1 MVRRQLNEFTETVT
15 NRIAYMNEKL
25 KICKKQLKHLNKLIN
40 DYSDKEK
47 VKAEQDDLINIISM
61 LEQDLYK
68 YKKIL
73 YRLNVIRDL
82 LEK

>member
-1 MVRRQLNEFTETVT
+1 MIRKQLNELTETVT
-15 NRIAYMNEKL
+15 NTVVDMNEEL
-25 KICKKQLKHLNKLIN
+25 KSNKKQLKHLNKLVN
-40 DYSDKEK
+40 DYTDTEK
-47 VKAEQDDLINIISM
+47 IKAEQDDLIIIISM

>member
-1 MVRRQLNEFTETVT
+1 MVRTQLNDLTETVT
-15 NRIAYMNEKL
+15 NTVTDMKDKL
-25 KICKKQLKHLNKLIN
+25 KFNKKQLKNLNKLIN
-40 DYSDKEK
+40 EYSDNEK
-47 VKAEQDDLINIISM
+47 IKAEQDDLINIISM

-73 YRLNVIRDL
+73 YRLNVIKDL

>member
-1 MVRRQLNEFTETVT
+1 MVRKQLNELTETVT
-15 NRIAYMNEKL
+15 NTVAYINEKL
-25 KICKKQLKHLNKLIN
+25 KFNKKQLKHLNKLIN

-47 VKAEQDDLINIISM
+47 VKAEQDELINIITI
-61 LEQDLYK
+61 LEQYLYK

>member
-1 MVRRQLNEFTETVT
+1 MVRRQLNELTETVT
-15 NRIAYMNEKL
+15 NTVADMNEKL
-25 KICKKQLKHLNKLIN
+25 KFNKKQLKHLNKLVN
-40 DYSDKEK
+40 DYSDTEK

-61 LEQDLYK
+61 LEHDLYK

>member
-1 MVRRQLNEFTETVT
+1 MVRKQLNELTETVT
-15 NRIAYMNEKL
+15 NTVADMNEKL
-25 KICKKQLKHLNKLIN
+25 KFNKKQLKHLNKLIN

-47 VKAEQDDLINIISM
+47 VKAEQDDLTNIILM

-73 YRLNVIRDL
+73 YRLNVIRYL

>member
-1 MVRRQLNEFTETVT
+1 MVRKQLNELTETVT
-15 NRIAYMNEKL
+15 NTVADMNEKL
-25 KICKKQLKHLNKLIN
+25 KFNKKQLKQLNKLVN
-40 DYSDKEK
+40 DYSDTEK

-61 LEQDLYK
+61 LEHDLYK

>member
-1 MVRRQLNEFTETVT
+1 MVRKQLNELTETVT
-15 NRIAYMNEKL
+15 NTVADMNEKL
-25 KICKKQLKHLNKLIN
+25 KFNKKQLKHLNKLIN